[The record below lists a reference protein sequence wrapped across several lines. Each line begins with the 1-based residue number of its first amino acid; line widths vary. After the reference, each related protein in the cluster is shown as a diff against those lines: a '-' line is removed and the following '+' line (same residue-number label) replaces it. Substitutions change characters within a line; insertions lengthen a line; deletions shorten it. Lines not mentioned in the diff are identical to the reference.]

1 MKLNLTAQ
9 DFLEQVTYFFN
20 EIGTEYP
27 GMNFKVKDFMRTD
40 SKVLSG
46 GAKLSDAIKI
56 IVENNIDTVPIVD
69 DRSALIGVITQKM
82 ALRAINRG
90 CSLDTCVRNV
100 MKTNPEATSPQE
112 NSLPL
117 LRIPIGSIPV
127 VENGRV
133 AGLVT
138 LTDTVRACFSSLLM
152 LHEELQAVLKSVH
165 SGIISVDKDLRIQII
180 NPAGERMLKL
190 SSKDVLGQPV
200 PNIFLVLKM
209 KEAMD
214 SGQTAFG
221 DKFLFH
227 DRILI
232 TNISPLKHKNET
244 VGAVAIIQDISDFEN
259 ISEEL
264 KYTKELKGELDT
276 IIESSFDGIYL
287 TDKFGKILRMN
298 DAFVR
303 ITGIKKEELIHKT
316 LKELF
321 ESGLFNQDVPLLDI
335 LKGEPIT
342 ISQEVIT
349 GKTILVTSNPIPDNQ
364 NNIIRIV
371 HNVRDITEL
380 DRLKKMLQK
389 AQNESQHYKEQLQI
403 MKSNKYIA
411 KAQKSKDLV
420 QLVMNLSKIDV
431 TVLLLGETGVGKD
444 VIAEMFHENSLRKE
458 NPIISI
464 NCAAIP
470 ETLMESELFGY
481 QPGAF
486 TGASRRG
493 KIGAFEAA
501 NGGTLFLDE
510 IGEMPLSL
518 QPKLLR
524 AIQKGEIMRLG
535 STQPVKVDVRIIAAT
550 NRDLLDMVERNTFR
564 KDLYYRLNVVP
575 ITIPPLR
582 ERKEEIPDLVLH
594 FTQLFNK
601 KYKFHKRFDER
612 AFPTFLSYDWP
623 GNVRELENVVER
635 SMITCPDEVLYTI
648 DFHHVHDDKP
658 RSVTTLESSYPLF
671 VSDPNYKQTVNNFEK
686 EMILQALQKCGTTR
700 KAADAL
706 GISQS
711 ALVRKAAKY
720 NLKSRRVTKA
730 AAAS

>member
-9 DFLEQVTYFFN
+9 DFLAQVNEFFSSI
-20 EIGTEYP
+20 ETEYP
-27 GMNFKVKDFMRTD
+27 GLDFKVKDFMRTD
-40 SKVLSG
+40 PIALTG
-46 GAKLSDAIKI
+46 EAKLSDAIKI

-69 DRSALIGVITQKM
+69 SRNALIGVVTQKL
-82 ALRAINRG
+82 ALREINRG
-90 CSLDTCVRNV
+90 GALDTCVRSV
-100 MKTNPEATSPQE
+100 MKVNPEVTTPQE

-117 LRIPIGSIPV
+117 LKIPIGSIPV
-127 VENGRV
+127 VENGRI

-138 LTDTVRACFSSLLM
+138 LSDTVRACFSSVLM
-152 LHEELQAVLKSVH
+152 LHEELQTVLQSAH
-165 SGIISVDKDLRIQII
+165 SGIISVDKDLRIQIV
-180 NPAGERMLKL
+180 NPAGERMLKIL
-190 SSKDVLGQPV
+190 GKDVLGQPV
-200 PNIFLVLKM
+200 PNIYLALKM
-209 KEAMD
+209 RDVMD
-214 SGQTAFG
+214 TGQTVFG
-221 DKFLFH
+221 DKLFFH

-232 TNISPLKHKNET
+232 TNISQLRHKNET

-287 TDKFGKILRMN
+287 TDNFGKILRVN

-316 LKELF
+316 LSELF
-321 ESGLFNQDVPLLDI
+321 ESGVFKQKIPLQDI

-342 ISQEVIT
+342 ISQEVRT
-349 GKTILVTSNPIPDNQ
+349 GKTILVTSNPIPDNH

-380 DRLKKMLQK
+380 NSLKKMLQR

-420 QLVMNLSKIDV
+420 QLVMNLSKIDA
-431 TVLLLGETGVGKD
+431 TVLLLGESGVGKD
-444 VIAEMFHENSLRKE
+444 VIAEMLHENSLRKE
-458 NPIISI
+458 RPMISI

-470 ETLMESELFGY
+470 ENLMESELFGY
-481 QPGAF
+481 ESGAF
-486 TGASRRG
+486 TGANKKG
-493 KIGAFEAA
+493 KSGAFETA

-518 QPKLLR
+518 QSKLLR
-524 AIQKGEIMRLG
+524 AIQKREITKLG
-535 STQPVKVDVRIIAAT
+535 GHTPTKIDVRIIAAT
-550 NRDLLDMVERNTFR
+550 NRDLWEMVTQNLFR
-564 KDLYYRLNVVP
+564 KDLFYRLNVVP

-582 ERKEEIPDLVLH
+582 ERKEEIPDLVFH
-594 FTQLFNK
+594 FTHLFNR
-601 KYKFHKRFDER
+601 KYEMNKRFDER
-612 AFPTFLSYDWP
+612 IFPELLKYDWP
-623 GNVRELENVVER
+623 GNIRELENIVER
-635 SMITCPDEVLYTI
+635 SMITFPDDLIDRIELI
-648 DFHHVHDDKP
+648 DFNSQNSHNELPDYVQGMKYKP
-658 RSVTTLESSYPLF
+658 ALEH
-671 VSDPNYKQTVNNFEK
+671 FEK
-686 EMILQALQKCGTTR
+686 EMIQNALQHFGTTR
-700 KAADAL
+700 KAAAHL

-720 NLKSRRVTKA
+720 KLPEA
-730 AAAS
+730 PMED

>member
-9 DFLEQVTYFFN
+9 EFLEQVTDFFN

-40 SKVLSG
+40 SKVLLG
-46 GAKLSDAIKI
+46 GANLSDAIKI

-69 DRSALIGVITQKM
+69 DQNALIGVLTQKM

-90 CSLDTCVRNV
+90 CSLDTGVRNV

-112 NSLPL
+112 SSLPL

-133 AGLVT
+133 EGLVT

-152 LHEELQAVLKSVH
+152 LHEELQAVLQSVH
-165 SGIISVDKDLRIQII
+165 NGIISVDQDLRIQII
-180 NPAGERMLKL
+180 NPAGERIMKL
-190 SSKDVLGQPV
+190 SSKEVLGKPIS
-200 PNIFLVLKM
+200 NIYLALKM
-209 KEAMD
+209 KEVMN

-221 DKFLFH
+221 DKFLFR
-227 DRILI
+227 DKVLI
-232 TNISPLKHKNET
+232 TNISPLRHKNET

-264 KYTKELKGELDT
+264 KFTKELKGELNT

-287 TDKFGKILRMN
+287 TDKSGKILRVN

-303 ITGIKKEELIHKT
+303 ITGIKKEKLILKT

-321 ESGLFNQDVPLLDI
+321 ENGIFKPEVPLSDI
-335 LKGEPIT
+335 LKGQPIT
-342 ISQEVIT
+342 ITQEVKT
-349 GKTILVTSNPIPDNQ
+349 GKTILLTSNPIPDNQ
-364 NNIIRIV
+364 NEIIRIV

-380 DRLKKMLQK
+380 DRLKSMLEK
-389 AQNESQHYKEQLQI
+389 AQNESQHYREQLQI

-420 QLVMNLSKIDV
+420 HLVINLSKIDV
-431 TVLLLGETGVGKD
+431 TVLLLGESGVGKD
-444 VIAEMFHENSLRKE
+444 MIAEMLHENSLRKE
-458 NPIISI
+458 SPMISI

-470 ETLMESELFGY
+470 ENLIESELFGY
-481 QPGAF
+481 LSGAF
-486 TGASRRG
+486 TGANRKG
-493 KIGAFEAA
+493 KLGAFEAA

-510 IGEMPLSL
+510 IGEMPLML

-524 AIQKGEIMRLG
+524 VIQKGEIMRLG
-535 STQPVKVDVRIIAAT
+535 STQPINVDVRLIAAT

-594 FTQLFNK
+594 FTKLFNK
-601 KYKFHKRFDER
+601 KYGFYKRFDER
-612 AFPTFLSYDWP
+612 AFPQFLSYEWP
-623 GNVRELENVVER
+623 GNIRELENVVER
-635 SMITCPDEVLYTI
+635 SMITCPDEMVYKI
-648 DFHHVHDDKP
+648 DFRHAHDDKSTP
-658 RSVTTLESSYPLF
+658 STPLARSYPILA
-671 VSDPNYKQTVNNFEK
+671 SDYNYKQTINNFEK
-686 EMILQALQKCGTTR
+686 EMILQALQRCRTTR
-700 KAADAL
+700 KAAASL

-711 ALVRKAAKY
+711 ALIRKAAKH
-720 NLKSRRVTKA
+720 NLNCRLETKA
-730 AAAS
+730 VTPS